1 MSVTKT
7 LLQVKT
13 FPTLFGRFET
23 SKEKIYKSLILCSRG
38 FVLGVFFIKVK

>member
-23 SKEKIYKSLILCSRG
+23 SKEKITNPL
-38 FVLGVFFIKVK
+38 FFAVVVLR